1 MSDGDGKKP
10 GQIETQE
17 GRPPP
22 IEYPTIYPFKVMGR
36 QEQDF
41 SEYVRHLFGRLI
53 GTEVARD
60 SMTEQPSSK
69 GKYVSVTVSVFLTS
83 EEQRLRIY
91 TALKAESRIV
101 YYL

>member
-1 MSDGDGKKP
+1 MSDGDEKKGAGP
-10 GQIETQE
+10 GEDAQA
-17 GRPPP
+17 PV

-36 QEQDF
+36 QDEDF
-41 SEYVRHLFGRLI
+41 FEFVRHLFGRLI

-83 EEQRLRIY
+83 EEQRRQIY
-91 TALKAESRIV
+91 TALKAETRIV